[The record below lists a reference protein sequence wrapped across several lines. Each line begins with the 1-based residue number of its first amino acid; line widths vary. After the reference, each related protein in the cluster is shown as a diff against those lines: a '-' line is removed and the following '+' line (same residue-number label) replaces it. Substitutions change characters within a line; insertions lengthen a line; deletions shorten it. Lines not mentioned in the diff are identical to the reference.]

1 MSMFPHTITVYSLSE
16 DQVTFEKIYNIT
28 VLKGVLVDESQ
39 GANVLKS
46 GLSTADAVTVFIP
59 FSVNSGA
66 KTFLPEKEY
75 NRSEHKM
82 KHWSLRTGSDSG
94 TTGDFFI
101 RGEVIEPG
109 KNRTQLESMYDGVF
123 SVKTV
128 DTKNFG
134 TVDMQHWQ
142 IGGR

>member
-1 MSMFPHTITVYSLSE
+1 MSMFPHTITVYSLTE
-16 DQVTFEKIYNIT
+16 DAVTFQKVYNIT
-28 VLKGVLVDESQ
+28 VLNGVLVDESQ

-46 GLSTADAVTVFIP
+46 GLTTADAVTVFIP
-59 FSVNSGA
+59 FLVDSGA

-75 NRSEHKM
+75 EKSIEQTR
-82 KHWSLRTGSDSG
+82 HWTLRPGK
-94 TTGDFFI
+94 DFFV

-109 KNRTQLESMYDGVF
+109 KTRQQLEEMYDGVY
-123 SVKTV
+123 SITTV

-134 TVDMQHWQ
+134 TSDMQHWQ